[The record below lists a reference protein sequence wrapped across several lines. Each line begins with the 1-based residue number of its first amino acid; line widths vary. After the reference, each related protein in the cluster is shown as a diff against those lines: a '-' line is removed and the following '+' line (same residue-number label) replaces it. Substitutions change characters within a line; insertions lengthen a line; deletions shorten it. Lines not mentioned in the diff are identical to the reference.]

1 MVALDIFVL
10 SDGEWHLRPSLFV
23 PLVNGSLF
31 SFLFRFLIFSPQ
43 TYNHLFVPPGRLG
56 SGICCSYTIAHNSKI
71 HWVCMQPRPR
81 SANAT
86 QKQQADTKGRL
97 GNILG
102 RSGQFPVVW
111 VQFQLCSSIGSFLW
125 VFREGEKASPEL
137 SRLMSSVFAAGSPA
151 SYYQKSLRA
160 KNKTKQTWQNENY
173 WQRKNPSK
181 MGLIHS
187 SDN

>member
-1 MVALDIFVL
+1 MHRAKQIFNPAWYFFFLMVALDIFVL
-10 SDGEWHLRPSLFV
+10 SDGEWHLRPSLFM

-125 VFREGEKASPEL
+125 VFRGGRKPPL
-137 SRLMSSVFAAGSPA
+137 SCPGWWAVFLLLGHLP
-151 SYYQKSLRA
+151 
-160 KNKTKQTWQNENY
+160 
-173 WQRKNPSK
+173 
-181 MGLIHS
+181 LIIKRV
-187 SDN
+187 